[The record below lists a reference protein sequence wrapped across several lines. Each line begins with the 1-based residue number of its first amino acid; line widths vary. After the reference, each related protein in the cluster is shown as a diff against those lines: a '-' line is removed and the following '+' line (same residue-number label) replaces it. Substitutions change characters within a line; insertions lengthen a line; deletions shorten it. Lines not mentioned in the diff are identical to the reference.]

1 MDDGHIKDITNV
13 RFCVV
18 SASEDGTGVLGDY
31 DMTDWDEGW
40 KVLWEDV
47 EKYVDKFGMDISAI
61 SVLRID
67 QAMDLWLD
75 LQNMLEVD
83 KTYNLKDYYD

>member
-18 SASEDGTGVLGDY
+18 SATEDGTWVLGDY

-47 EKYVDKFGMDISAI
+47 KKYVEDNDMDLSTIT
-61 SVLRID
+61 VMRID

-75 LQNMLEVD
+75 LQVMLEKD
-83 KTYNLKDYYD
+83 GTYNLKDYYD

>member
-1 MDDGHIKDITNV
+1 MSVEHIKDITNV

-75 LQNMLEVD
+75 LQVMLEKD
-83 KTYNLKDYYD
+83 GTYNLKDYYD